1 MIGGI
6 IFGSLSDRYGRK
18 YMMLVCLYTQC
29 LIGVGLHFV
38 RRLVVF
44 IGLRFI
50 QGIFIQVSFKHFC
63 GEYFRK
69 RIAIVRVLINQ
80 NIFFL
85 FQGLQCVT
93 YSMVM
98 ELFAPQYRALAGCV
112 IEAFWA
118 TGVITLALIAKYVQ
132 HWRYIQLAINI
143 PTIATLFYIWIIPE
157 SVRWLLSRGKLN
169 RAEKIVKRIASCNG
183 IKLDPICLRL
193 ELEDVGRNLMLQ
205 NPTGKRPD
213 IRTIFR
219 QSGIRKHAF
228 AMFFIW

>member
-1 MIGGI
+1 
-6 IFGSLSDRYGRK
+6 
-18 YMMLVCLYTQC
+18 
-29 LIGVGLHFV
+29 
-38 RRLVVF
+38 
-44 IGLRFI
+44 
-50 QGIFIQVSFKHFC
+50 
-63 GEYFRK
+63 
-69 RIAIVRVLINQ
+69 
-80 NIFFL
+80 
-85 FQGLQCVT
+85 
-93 YSMVM
+93 MVM

-183 IKLDPICLRL
+183 ITLDPECLRV
-193 ELEDVGRNLMLQ
+193 ELEDVGRNLLLQ

-213 IRTIFR
+213 IRDIVK
-219 QSGIRKHAF
+219 QKGIRTHAM
-228 AMFFIW
+228 ALFFIWLVKSFSTSCNFILYYKDFKLFKL

>member
-1 MIGGI
+1 
-6 IFGSLSDRYGRK
+6 
-18 YMMLVCLYTQC
+18 
-29 LIGVGLHFV
+29 
-38 RRLVVF
+38 
-44 IGLRFI
+44 
-50 QGIFIQVSFKHFC
+50 
-63 GEYFRK
+63 
-69 RIAIVRVLINQ
+69 
-80 NIFFL
+80 
-85 FQGLQCVT
+85 
-93 YSMVM
+93 MVM

-183 IKLDPICLRL
+183 ITLDPECLRV
-193 ELEDVGRNLMLQ
+193 ELEDVGRNLLLQ

-213 IRTIFR
+213 IRDIVK
-219 QSGIRKHAF
+219 QKGIRTHAM
-228 AMFFIW
+228 ALFFIWLVELFSMSCYCFPNIDFKLLKL

>member
-1 MIGGI
+1 
-6 IFGSLSDRYGRK
+6 
-18 YMMLVCLYTQC
+18 
-29 LIGVGLHFV
+29 
-38 RRLVVF
+38 
-44 IGLRFI
+44 
-50 QGIFIQVSFKHFC
+50 
-63 GEYFRK
+63 
-69 RIAIVRVLINQ
+69 
-80 NIFFL
+80 
-85 FQGLQCVT
+85 
-93 YSMVM
+93 M

-183 IKLDPICLRL
+183 ITLDPECLRV
-193 ELEDVGRNLMLQ
+193 ELEDVGRNLLLQ

-213 IRTIFR
+213 IRDIVK
-219 QSGIRKHAF
+219 QKGIRTHAM
-228 AMFFIW
+228 ALFFIWLVKSFSTS